1 MENSFQDLFSTS
13 VEEDLIRTDTL
24 INNWLNRIVL
34 VRIVVLQRFVVSV
47 INTQILVLTKLSM
60 ADEVKV
66 SYVTRFSYY
75 GINNTKM
82 YSASSA
88 SYKYFHKMYLLP
100 PFRQYSAT

>member
-13 VEEDLIRTDTL
+13 VEEDLIRRDTL

-34 VRIVVLQRFVVSV
+34 VRVVVLQRFVVSV

-66 SYVTRFSYY
+66 SYV
-75 GINNTKM
+75 
-82 YSASSA
+82 
-88 SYKYFHKMYLLP
+88 
-100 PFRQYSAT
+100 